1 MEVSAIMLVYIWR
14 TVLGETGRN
23 FAAGMSGGIAYVW
36 DPEGKFESLCNL
48 DSVELETIELGT
60 EEGYV
65 RNLIQGH
72 VTYTDSRIG
81 KQILDTWDDSFS
93 CFVKVMPVEYK
104 KVLQEREQQSKSA

>member
-1 MEVSAIMLVYIWR
+1 M
-14 TVLGETGRN
+14 T
-23 FAAGMSGGIAYVW
+23 
-36 DPEGKFESLCNL
+36 KFYPFCNL

-60 EEGYV
+60 DERYV
-65 RNLIQGH
+65 RSLIHSH

-104 KVLQEREQQSKSA
+104 RVLQEREQQSKSA